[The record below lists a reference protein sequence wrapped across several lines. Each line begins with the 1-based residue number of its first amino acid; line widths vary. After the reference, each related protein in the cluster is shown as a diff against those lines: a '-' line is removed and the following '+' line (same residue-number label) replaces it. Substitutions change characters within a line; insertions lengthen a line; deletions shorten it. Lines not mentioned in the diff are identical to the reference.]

1 MALCDLA
8 GGMWPPCIMGM
19 ILFMARQRVSIFY
32 HIQGKNGRKSSFLA
46 WPEMPRSPRRVC
58 SCRGKRRGIMTA
70 TPPYG
75 GQSHEIPVISVYSR
89 INLAFSRI
97 LPAVPGI
104 NRRGVVVIW
113 CGRSSGVVAPPQRN
127 DAVF

>member
-1 MALCDLA
+1 MALCDGA
-8 GGMWPPCIMGM
+8 GGMWPPCIVGL

-46 WPEMPRSPRRVC
+46 WPEMPCSPRRVC
-58 SCRGKRRGIMTA
+58 SGRGERRGIMTA

-89 INLAFSRI
+89 INPAFSRI
-97 LPAVPGI
+97 LPAVPVI

-113 CGRSSGVVAPPQRN
+113 CGRSSAVVVHPQRN

>member
-1 MALCDLA
+1 MGEKVHFWHGLKCHAARAACALV
-8 GGMWPPCIMGM
+8 GG
-19 ILFMARQRVSIFY
+19 
-32 HIQGKNGRKSSFLA
+32 
-46 WPEMPRSPRRVC
+46 E
-58 SCRGKRRGIMTA
+58 RRGIMTA

-89 INLAFSRI
+89 INPAFSRI

-113 CGRSSGVVAPPQRN
+113 CGRSFAVVVPPQRN

>member
-1 MALCDLA
+1 M
-8 GGMWPPCIMGM
+8 
-19 ILFMARQRVSIFY
+19 S
-32 HIQGKNGRKSSFLA
+32 
-46 WPEMPRSPRRVC
+46 
-58 SCRGKRRGIMTA
+58 A

-89 INLAFSRI
+89 INPAFSRI

-113 CGRSSGVVAPPQRN
+113 CGRSSAVVVPPQRN